1 MTPTFVSTTGGEKWR
16 PAAAPGGAFKPHTVE
31 ADGFTVRYFEA
42 GSGDPIVRIH
52 GAGGPLFSYA
62 LDDLATT
69 NRIVELELPGFGQS
83 PLNEAHHR

>member
-1 MTPTFVSTTGGEKWR
+1 
-16 PAAAPGGAFKPHTVE
+16 
-31 ADGFTVRYFEA
+31 VRYFEA